1 MSSTPLTKPTGM
13 STPAKPVAV
22 PADVSHRSAYGSFM
36 STSVGSSIYSSSHQC
51 RASGLSAASASEATG
66 TTPTSFFAWL
76 SSSPASPAV
85 SSFPMSSPASTSSPR
100 VRQFNDGPFSGGFRS
115 NVYYH

>member
-1 MSSTPLTKPTGM
+1 MSSTHLQTYGM

-22 PADVSHRSAYGSFM
+22 PADVSHQKCLRQPCPPLWDLRSILAAI
-36 STSVGSSIYSSSHQC
+36 SVVLQACPLLQHQRLLEQHQPVFC
-51 RASGLSAASASEATG
+51 MVIIIACI
-66 TTPTSFFAWL
+66 
-76 SSSPASPAV
+76 PAV